1 MNISRLPLPSSAA
14 VTAPRR
20 NLINVDAKI
29 RQGTAAWFDMV
40 GKAMCDAA
48 LEAKLAYDLNLTLVE
63 RYADGTELADGLIQG
78 LRFDIIDGQPSFR
91 SGVRRDERGDI
102 TIQITAAAAR
112 ELNLLRNADPEY
124 RKSLERVLKTGEM
137 KVDGDPSR
145 LGSWLNA
152 VHDPIVDRTK

>member
-1 MNISRLPLPSSAA
+1 MNISRSPLLSRAA
-14 VTAPRR
+14 VTARKKDW
-20 NLINVDAKI
+20 INVDEKI
-29 RQGTAAWFDMV
+29 RQGTFAWFDMV
-40 GKAMCDAA
+40 GQAMCDAA
-48 LEAKLAYDLNLTLVE
+48 LEAELAPDLNLTLVE
-63 RYADGTELADGLIQG
+63 RYTDGTELADGLIQG

-91 SGVRRDERGDI
+91 SGVRRDEQGDI
-102 TIQITAAAAR
+102 TIEITAAAAR

>member
-1 MNISRLPLPSSAA
+1 M
-14 VTAPRR
+14 
-20 NLINVDAKI
+20 DAKI

-48 LEAKLAYDLNLTLVE
+48 LEARLAPDLNLTLVE
-63 RYADGTELADGLIQG
+63 RYTDGTELSNGLMQG

-91 SGVRRDERGDI
+91 SGARRDEQGDI

-124 RKSLERVLKTGEM
+124 QKSFERVLTTGEM
-137 KVDGDPSR
+137 QVDGDPSL

-152 VHDPIVDRTK
+152 VHDSIVDRTK